1 MDTHFLWDL
10 FLLDLE
16 LSSPW
21 ILWALR
27 SPLSFLHLWTCVTSK
42 LSHKALAS
50 WPLLGCQQSNWHLQ
64 HSKKAELKKKE
75 KNHYIRKWF
84 EPRSNI
90 PWLKG
95 IIWVIG
101 VLLIWV
107 IGVLLRTPI
116 IQMIFFNQGNL
127 HFRRWICKFVIR
139 NLVLKNIMSWNF
151 AYNFIVFV
159 K

>member
-1 MDTHFLWDL
+1 MDTYFLWDL

-21 ILWALR
+21 ILWALH
-27 SPLSFLHLWTCVTSK
+27 SPLSFLHSWTCATSK

-50 WPLLGCQQSNWHLQ
+50 WPLLGCHQSNWHLQ
-64 HSKKAELKKKE
+64 HSKKPELKKKE

-90 PWLKG
+90 PWLKK

-101 VLLIWV
+101 VCLWRSVPHMLSKCQSLTT
-107 IGVLLRTPI
+107 VLLWTPI
-116 IQMIFFNQGNL
+116 TQMIFFNQQ
-127 HFRRWICKFVIR
+127 
-139 NLVLKNIMSWNF
+139 KND
-151 AYNFIVFV
+151 YNNITHAAF
-159 K
+159 